1 MDVEPLDLS
10 DLPAELRAHLPSKVD
25 ELWIAQGVELDEWNL
40 AVGRFLGSEPLRR
53 DRLAGWIA
61 LHLDEA
67 SIAASQQTDAPGKNR
82 LYWDRQGMIFAVA
95 TGDGLYGAA
104 VEWACVHCDL
114 CDSGS
119 RFGAH
124 NLWGNTWVCHVCDRG
139 LAG

>member
-1 MDVEPLDLS
+1 MDVEPLDLN
-10 DLPAELRAHLPSKVD
+10 DLPAELRAHLPSKVE
-25 ELWIAQGVELDEWNL
+25 ELWIAQVFALDELNL

-61 LHLDEA
+61 LHIEEA
-67 SIAASQQTDAPGKNR
+67 KIAASQRTDAPGRNA
-82 LYWDRQGMIFAVA
+82 LYRDQQGTIFSVA

-114 CDSGS
+114 CDDGS
-119 RFGAH
+119 RWGAH
-124 NLWGNTWVCHVCDRG
+124 NLWGNTWVCHVCDRH